1 MSFNSHTN
9 SKHSSETVQ
18 EHPENKLAHLAE
30 IISHAAHLL
39 PAQGPITTFVHH
51 NPLHLF
57 ESKPFHESLL
67 EADKIFG
74 SQMYLSEERYH
85 EELEKGRI
93 LFSDLEEILKSELGS
108 KANEIIIG
116 KSTRFEIQS
125 SMLRNLPFAATEKE
139 AQWFIANSKKLYKI
153 IHPESSADKK
163 NLNQV
168 LEHCLTNT
176 KNATL
181 KAEHHAPARFREL
194 ILEVTGE
201 DPDLLVN
208 ELLIRFSSAFLD
220 QGFAIWG
227 LPNRDAGFI
236 AAFKSFCQSN
246 PSFLGSWAR
255 TLPDYFENLHQE
267 ENSAHEMILHSLEI
281 LGVPQEN
288 WKPFLIQSLLAIRGW
303 AGMIWQIEV
312 RPDKVPM
319 PVSPGTLAQFLEE
332 NHQGILF

>member
-125 SMLRNLPFAATEKE
+125 SMLRNLPPRDCTRS
-139 AQWFIANSKKLYKI
+139 FIR
-153 IHPESSADKK
+153 
-163 NLNQV
+163 
-168 LEHCLTNT
+168 
-176 KNATL
+176 
-181 KAEHHAPARFREL
+181 KA
-194 ILEVTGE
+194 
-201 DPDLLVN
+201 
-208 ELLIRFSSAFLD
+208 
-220 QGFAIWG
+220 
-227 LPNRDAGFI
+227 LPIKRI
-236 AAFKSFCQSN
+236 
-246 PSFLGSWAR
+246 
-255 TLPDYFENLHQE
+255 
-267 ENSAHEMILHSLEI
+267 
-281 LGVPQEN
+281 
-288 WKPFLIQSLLAIRGW
+288 
-303 AGMIWQIEV
+303 
-312 RPDKVPM
+312 
-319 PVSPGTLAQFLEE
+319 
-332 NHQGILF
+332 